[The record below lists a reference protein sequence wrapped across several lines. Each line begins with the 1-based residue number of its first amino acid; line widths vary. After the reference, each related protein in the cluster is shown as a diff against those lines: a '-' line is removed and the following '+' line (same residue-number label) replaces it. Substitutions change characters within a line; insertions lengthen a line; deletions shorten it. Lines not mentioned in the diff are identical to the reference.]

1 MTTAALGVST
11 AGTAQAR
18 LPLQQKNANGQVSV
32 EAAAADAATAAA
44 TAAVVAAFVVPA
56 VRS

>member
-1 MTTAALGVST
+1 MVST
-11 AGTAQAR
+11 AGTTQAR
-18 LPLQQKNANGQVSV
+18 LPLEQHMRLDAMVAV

-44 TAAVVAAFVVPA
+44 TAAVVAAFVVQA